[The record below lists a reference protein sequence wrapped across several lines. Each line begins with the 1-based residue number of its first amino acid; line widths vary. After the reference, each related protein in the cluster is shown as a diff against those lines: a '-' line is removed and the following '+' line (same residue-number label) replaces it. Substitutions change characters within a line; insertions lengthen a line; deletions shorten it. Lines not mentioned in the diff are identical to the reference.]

1 MYRKVDRL
9 PQRSSI
15 NGPLALKQYLAIPP
29 DDDGDEIVGAPASG
43 IQAHVKLAT
52 VIAVRALE
60 VERDR
65 FRS

>member
-15 NGPLALKQYLAIPP
+15 NGPLALKQYLAVSP
-29 DDDGDEIVGAPASG
+29 DDYGDEIVRAPASG
-43 IQAHVKLAT
+43 IQAYVKLAAVVT
-52 VIAVRALE
+52 VRALK
-60 VERDR
+60 VKRDR